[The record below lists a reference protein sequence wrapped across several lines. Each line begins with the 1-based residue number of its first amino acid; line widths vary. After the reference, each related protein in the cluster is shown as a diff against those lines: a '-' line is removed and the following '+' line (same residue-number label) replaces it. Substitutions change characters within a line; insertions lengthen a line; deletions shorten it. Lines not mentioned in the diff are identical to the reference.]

1 MTLKKNTAQRENTS
15 TSINNERA
23 RAHFRT
29 KIVDSEL
36 RGRAEDHIL
45 RREFEFMKLYWIL
58 YLQFVEGIH
67 ETALEIGQ
75 SRHVNSDRM
84 CLSQLLK

>member
-1 MTLKKNTAQRENTS
+1 MTLKKKTAQRENTS
-15 TSINNERA
+15 TSINNEGA

-36 RGRAEDHIL
+36 RGSAEDHIL

-58 YLQFVEGIH
+58 YLQFEEGTQIC
-67 ETALEIGQ
+67 
-75 SRHVNSDRM
+75 S
-84 CLSQLLK
+84 